1 MLTDFQVSHFKLP
14 RTEKNPNTSQNLLE
28 TCLRI
33 TWSIYRAAFNLLRP
47 NISMHIL
54 HTALY
59 TFPKMLTRRIWL
71 PIKSFFSKALLISSI
86 LMTIPSDSG
95 GDLIRRI

>member
-71 PIKSFFSKALLISSI
+71 PIKSFFFLSSFH
-86 LMTIPSDSG
+86 LFS
-95 GDLIRRI
+95 

>member
-1 MLTDFQVSHFKLP
+1 MLTDFQVSRFKLP

-54 HTALY
+54 N
-59 TFPKMLTRRIWL
+59 TFLDIFLLVLTRRIGFT
-71 PIKSFFSKALLISSI
+71 IKLIHFKAS
-86 LMTIPSDSG
+86 
-95 GDLIRRI
+95 

>member
-54 HTALY
+54 NTALY
-59 TFPKMLTRRIWL
+59 TFPKMLTRRIL
-71 PIKSFFSKALLISSI
+71 VTNQKLLLFVIISPI
-86 LMTIPSDSG
+86 LMTITCDSG
-95 GDLIRRI
+95 VIS